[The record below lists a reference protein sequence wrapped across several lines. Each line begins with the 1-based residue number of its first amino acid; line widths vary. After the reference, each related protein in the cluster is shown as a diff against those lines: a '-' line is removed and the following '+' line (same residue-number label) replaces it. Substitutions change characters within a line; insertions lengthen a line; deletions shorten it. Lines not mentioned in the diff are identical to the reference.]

1 MTTDTAG
8 TGTPL
13 SDTIAVIAR
22 LWSNTQGVFPDFVVV
37 PADEAVALSAEAGT
51 TDRITVSNGVPLVY
65 GVTWGAGMDFPV
77 ELLRGAEAEEPPQP
91 EPSRIILPH

>member
-1 MTTDTAG
+1 MSAP

-13 SDTIAVIAR
+13 ADTIAVIAR

-37 PADEAVALSAEAGT
+37 PSDEAANLSAEAAT
-51 TDRITVSNGVPLVY
+51 TDRVTVSNGVPLVY

-77 ELLRGAEAEEPPQP
+77 ELLRGAEAEEPAHA